1 MSKLFFQQVYH
12 IVRQIPPGRVSTY
25 GAIALMLGRPQSA
38 RYVGFALRSAPEG
51 LPCHRVVNKAGELAP
66 PDVFGAQA
74 LQRQL
79 LSAEGISFLSD
90 GRIHMQAHFWSGAS
104 TEPSV

>member
-1 MSKLFFQQVYH
+1 MSKLFSQQVYH
-12 IVRQIPPGRVSTY
+12 IVAQIPPGRVSTY

-38 RYVGFALRSAPEG
+38 RYVGFVLRSAPEG

-79 LSAEGISFLSD
+79 LATEGVSFLPN
-90 GRIHMQAHFWSGAS
+90 GHIHMEAHFWAGANN
-104 TEPSV
+104 EPPL